1 MLKTPWDFS
10 SSTRVI
16 QVHTVTLRA
25 LPSVGA
31 RFVVVSVYECDLTGN
46 RLAGEVALPLQDPRV
61 GYTSPWPLLLDGAHV
76 GIITLSVARAA
87 KGPAGRRELRS
98 TGF

>member
-46 RLAGEVALPLQDPRV
+46 RLAGEAALPLQDPRV
-61 GYTSPWPLLLDGAHV
+61 RTRTEEELCEETSDMVHDVQVP
-76 GIITLSVARAA
+76 
-87 KGPAGRRELRS
+87 
-98 TGF
+98 